1 MKLLSFFFHRV
12 FHKLTHHFRQLHFFI
27 LVSLR
32 VIILAI
38 VMVLIIA
45 NPAMALLRR
54 GDRGPAVTSLQL
66 NLQNAGYS
74 PGVVDGLFGQQT
86 ETAVLNFQRD
96 RGLMQDG
103 VVGSTTESALI
114 GKSKGMG
121 GSGQDPYTATTEL
134 QQLLTKRGC
143 YSGSID
149 GIYGPQTTAAVRRAQ
164 GVYGLVVD
172 GVAGSA
178 TYRALRTGQCNC
190 S

>member
-1 MKLLSFFFHRV
+1 MKFSMLTDQTLL
-12 FHKLTHHFRQLHFFI
+12 HFRFE
-27 LVSLR
+27 
-32 VIILAI
+32 LAI
-38 VMVLIIA
+38 HYRKYKSIPSFSWFIFYLCNA
-45 NPAMALLRR
+45 
-54 GDRGPAVTSLQL
+54 SLQL
-66 NLQNAGYS
+66 NLQNAGYCT
-74 PGVVDGLFGQQT
+74 GVVDGLFGQQT

-96 RGLMQDG
+96 RGLIQDG

-121 GSGQDPYTATTEL
+121 GSGQDPYTTTTDL

-178 TYRALRTGQCNC
+178 TYRADGTVQLPLN
-190 S
+190 

>member
-1 MKLLSFFFHRV
+1 
-12 FHKLTHHFRQLHFFI
+12 
-27 LVSLR
+27 
-32 VIILAI
+32 
-38 VMVLIIA
+38 
-45 NPAMALLRR
+45 
-54 GDRGPAVTSLQL
+54 
-66 NLQNAGYS
+66 
-74 PGVVDGLFGQQT
+74 
-86 ETAVLNFQRD
+86 
-96 RGLMQDG
+96 MQDG

-114 GKSKGMG
+114 GKSKGIG
-121 GSGQDPYTATTEL
+121 GGGQDPYTTTTEL
-134 QQLLTKRGC
+134 QQLLSKRGC